1 MLVQTKLGFA
11 SRHKRVIDSNLLLI
25 PSCIATGCVIGS
37 SNTIMLHGVAIAV
50 SAITKVPVSAIIV
63 RRPDTLLRMSPL
75 LVRTLIRVLLVDSE
89 ASASTC
95 CCNGLT
101 TLISFHIWMRC
112 MVHLR
117 WKRSLRRYTVHTWSL
132 REQLV
137 GIYIRIDSM
146 LDSKE
151 ISDHGAVFISPF
163 LCTRTLLRLVSHLR
177 R

>member
-1 MLVQTKLGFA
+1 MLVQTKPGFN
-11 SRHKRVIDSNLLLI
+11 SRQKRVIDSNLLLI

-50 SAITKVPVSAIIV
+50 SAITKVHVSANIV

-101 TLISFHIWMRC
+101 
-112 MVHLR
+112 
-117 WKRSLRRYTVHTWSL
+117 VHTWSL

-137 GIYIRIDSM
+137 GVFIRIDSM

>member
-1 MLVQTKLGFA
+1 MFGLG
-11 SRHKRVIDSNLLLI
+11 RL
-25 PSCIATGCVIGS
+25 P
-37 SNTIMLHGVAIAV
+37 V
-50 SAITKVPVSAIIV
+50 SAITVPTGIV

-75 LVRTLIRVLLVDSE
+75 LVRTLIRVLLVDS
-89 ASASTC
+89 

-101 TLISFHIWMRC
+101 TLISFQIWVLTQQSC
-112 MVHLR
+112 MLR
-117 WKRSLRRYTVHTWSL
+117 MYTVHTWSL

-151 ISDHGAVFISPF
+151 ISDHGAV
-163 LCTRTLLRLVSHLR
+163 CTRTLRLVSHLR

>member
-1 MLVQTKLGFA
+1 MVFGLG
-11 SRHKRVIDSNLLLI
+11 RL
-25 PSCIATGCVIGS
+25 P
-37 SNTIMLHGVAIAV
+37 V
-50 SAITKVPVSAIIV
+50 SAITVPTGIV

-101 TLISFHIWMRC
+101 TSISFHIWVRTQQSC

-137 GIYIRIDSM
+137 GVFIRIDSM

>member
-1 MLVQTKLGFA
+1 MLVQTKPGFN
-11 SRHKRVIDSNLLLI
+11 SRQKRVIDSNLLLI

-50 SAITKVPVSAIIV
+50 SAITKVPTGIV

-75 LVRTLIRVLLVDSE
+75 LLRTLIRVLLVDSE

-101 TLISFHIWMRC
+101 
-112 MVHLR
+112 
-117 WKRSLRRYTVHTWSL
+117 VHTWSL

-137 GIYIRIDSM
+137 GVFIRIDSM